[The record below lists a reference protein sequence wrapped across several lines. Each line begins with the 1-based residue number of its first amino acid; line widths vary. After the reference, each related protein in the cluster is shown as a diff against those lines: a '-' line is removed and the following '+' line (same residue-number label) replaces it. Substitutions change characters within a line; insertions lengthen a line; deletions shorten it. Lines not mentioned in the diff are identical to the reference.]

1 MRLPVL
7 FVTAILTPVLLCTAL
22 LLPAY
27 SSMYGATYIVYS
39 PETGTN
45 PMTGKF
51 LDVFTVMDGYYTL
64 FNYWVANRAALGFVD
79 YTLPIIVLPAVGCVF
94 ALWLTYKISRR
105 LLNFFQLSA
114 SI

>member
-7 FVTAILTPVLLCTAL
+7 FVTAILTPILLCATL

-27 SSMYGATYIVYS
+27 SSIFGAAYIIYS
-39 PETGTN
+39 PEKGVN
-45 PMTGKF
+45 PMADKF
-51 LDVFTVMDGYYTL
+51 LDVFTVMDSYQTL
-64 FNYWVANRAALGFVD
+64 FDYWMANHEALDFVD
-79 YTLPIIVLPAVGCVF
+79 YTLPIMVLPAFGVLF
-94 ALWLTYKISRR
+94 SLWLTYKISRR